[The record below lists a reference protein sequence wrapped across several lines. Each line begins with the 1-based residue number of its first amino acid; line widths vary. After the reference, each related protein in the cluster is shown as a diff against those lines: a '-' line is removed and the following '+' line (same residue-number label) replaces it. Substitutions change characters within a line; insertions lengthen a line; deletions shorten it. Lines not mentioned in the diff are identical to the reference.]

1 MIDRFASNAAVPT
14 SRRWRRGH
22 DSFDSCAGTDLV
34 ELRDGT
40 RRGTVLLYVP
50 LGLGFHCCS
59 HGVWRGAASEG
70 ACVVAVAR
78 HCRGVVSQPRR
89 LVDRP
94 KGLQIVREMPYKA
107 TDLRA
112 CGFPSLRIA
121 KPGNLI
127 VSVRGGQSG
136 RVGKL
141 S

>member
-1 MIDRFASNAAVPT
+1 MIDRFASDATVP

-22 DSFDSCAGTDLV
+22 DSFDLCAGTDLV
-34 ELRDGT
+34 ELGHGT
-40 RRGTVLLYVP
+40 RCGAVLLDVP
-50 LGLGFHCCS
+50 LGLSFHCCG
-59 HGVWRGAASEG
+59 HGVWRGAASDC
-70 ACVVAVAR
+70 ACAVEEAP
-78 HCRGVVSQPRR
+78 HCRGVVSQSRR

-121 KPGNLI
+121 KPGNRI
-127 VSVRGGQSG
+127 VSVCDGQPD
-136 RVGKL
+136 RVGGL